1 MAIFIFDKN
10 TNGVSHPLYRMA
22 ASQSDFDNNKSLVD
36 EHYDIITVSDDDFNN
51 VKKGIK
57 EVASRTDN
65 TVSYSDCSFLY
76 NDGASLQKHIN
87 AVTETL
93 DEWLKDNSSK
103 PMHANVQAYRDYIN
117 SLDVNSIITAE
128 SPLETSLE
136 AYVESQGQTAFHPLQ
151 LL

>member
-10 TNGVSHPLYRMA
+10 TNGVNHSLYRMA
-22 ASQSDFDNNKSLVD
+22 ASQSDFDNNKSLMD
-36 EHYDIITVSDDDFNN
+36 EHYDIVTVSDDDFNN
-51 VKKGIK
+51 VKRGIK

-65 TVSYSDCSFLY
+65 TVSYNDCSFLY
-76 NDGASLQKHIN
+76 NEGSFLKEYIDS
-87 AVTETL
+87 VTTTL
-93 DEWLKDNSSK
+93 DNWLKDNSSK
-103 PMHANVQAYRDYIN
+103 PMHASVQTYRDYIN